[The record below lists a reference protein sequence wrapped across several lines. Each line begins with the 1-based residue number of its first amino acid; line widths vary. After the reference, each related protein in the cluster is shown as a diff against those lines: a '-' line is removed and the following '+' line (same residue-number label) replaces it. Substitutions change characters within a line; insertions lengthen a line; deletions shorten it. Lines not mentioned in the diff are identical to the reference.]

1 MRILSLNAWGGRLHD
16 RLIPYLKEADP
27 DIVCLQEVT
36 RTPNAET
43 DWLIYRDDNVELLQR
58 ADLFRE
64 VAGLFPAHQAFFCPA
79 ACGDLFDGE
88 RRLTSE
94 WGLATFIRRAYPV
107 IGQAQA
113 FVHGEFAPSGWGEH
127 PRSRN
132 AHVVRIFD
140 YAAAQAITIAHMHGL
155 RDPEGKDDTPA
166 RLAQAARFADLI
178 DRTRGAGDQLVACG
192 DFNVLPPS
200 ATFKTL
206 ATLGLTD
213 LVTTRGYTDTRT
225 SLYEKTPRFAD
236 YMLVSANVNVRD
248 FDVVREP
255 EVSDHRALVLDFA

>member
-1 MRILSLNAWGGRLHD
+1 M
-16 RLIPYLKEADP
+16 
-27 DIVCLQEVT
+27 
-36 RTPNAET
+36 
-43 DWLIYRDDNVELLQR
+43 
-58 ADLFRE
+58 
-64 VAGLFPAHQAFFCPA
+64 
-79 ACGDLFDGE
+79 
-88 RRLTSE
+88 
-94 WGLATFIRRAYPV
+94 
-107 IGQAQA
+107 
-113 FVHGEFAPSGWGEH
+113 
-127 PRSRN
+127 
-132 AHVVRIFD
+132 VRIFD

-155 RDPEGKDDTPA
+155 RDPAGKDDTPA

-178 DRTRGAGDQLVACG
+178 DRSRGAGDQLVACG

-206 ATLGLTD
+206 ANLGLTD

-255 EVSDHRALVLDFA
+255 EVSDHRPFLLDFA